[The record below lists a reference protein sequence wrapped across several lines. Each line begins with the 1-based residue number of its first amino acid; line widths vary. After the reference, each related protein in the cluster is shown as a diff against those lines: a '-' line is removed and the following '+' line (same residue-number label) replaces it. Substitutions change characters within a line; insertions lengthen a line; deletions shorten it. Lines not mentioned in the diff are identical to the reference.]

1 MFALL
6 RDGKTGAFA
15 TTVGPDKLLNFTYT
29 FVTFSYLR
37 ALCVILKTSP
47 LSTPLPRRPSLALPE
62 LFGDL
67 ECCQISLVLPAQ
79 DQLVMNQA
87 RQGRTTCRQH
97 LF

>member
-1 MFALL
+1 ML
-6 RDGKTGAFA
+6 A
-15 TTVGPDKLLNFTYT
+15 TPLADKPKGRSTAIDNPAKELQAAP
-29 FVTFSYLR
+29 LR
-37 ALCVILKTSP
+37 AFCSIQHGRFILFRV
-47 LSTPLPRRPSLALPE
+47 LRPSLALPE